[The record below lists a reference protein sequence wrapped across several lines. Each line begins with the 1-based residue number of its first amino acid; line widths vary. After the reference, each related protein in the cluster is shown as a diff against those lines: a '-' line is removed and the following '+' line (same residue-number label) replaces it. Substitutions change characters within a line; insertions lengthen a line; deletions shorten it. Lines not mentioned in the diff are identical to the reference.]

1 MKMSNC
7 VIGSLGPRVRLS
19 RAPHVM
25 IKQPVRYIRSR
36 CVVSIPL
43 YLGSTNDSSCRR
55 TLSTAS
61 MTSNDT
67 CISEW
72 EKSPAEFD
80 FRSDTV
86 TTPTKAQLQ
95 ALQTASLGDDVYHES
110 HTTIAFEK
118 RMAELFGKEAGLFVM
133 SGTMGNQL
141 SIRVLLTQ
149 PPHAVLCDHRGHLIN
164 NEAGGLG
171 LMTQAMTQ
179 SVVPSNEKYLTLEDI
194 KKAAVISDDIHACP
208 TKVISLENTLGG
220 VIMPLE
226 EVRRIAKWA
235 RENGMH
241 MHLDGARIWNA
252 VSNYETVEE
261 QLELM
266 KAYAKEFDTLTACF
280 SKGIGAPVGSII
292 VSSQNIINRAR
303 HYRKAIGGG
312 IRQAGVLTVMA
323 NAAIEEVFLA
333 GKLRETHEKAKRIA
347 EFWVKECEG
356 KLEHEVETNIVWLNL
371 NHAHIGDKE
380 FEEEASK
387 EGLKALAWG
396 RIVVHWQI
404 SNDAVDRLLK
414 VLCKLKKKKADMR
427 IAAGQQYNNGV
438 INSGYGR

>member
-1 MKMSNC
+1 MSNC
-7 VIGSLGPRVRLS
+7 VIRSLGLRLGLS
-19 RAPHVM
+19 RAPQAQAA
-25 IKQPVRYIRSR
+25 ITEQPARYIRSR
-36 CVVSIPL
+36 CPVSIPS
-43 YLGSTNDSSCRR
+43 YLRSIRGSSCRR
-55 TLSTAS
+55 SLSTTSIAS
-61 MTSNDT
+61 NGTS
-67 CISEW
+67 ISDW

-80 FRSDTV
+80 FRSDTF

-95 ALQTASLGDDVYHES
+95 ALQAVSLGDDVYNES

-118 RMAELFGKEAGLFVM
+118 RMAELFGKEAGIFVV

-141 SIRVLLTQ
+141 SIRVLLAQ

-164 NEAGGLG
+164 YEAGGLG

-179 SVVPSNEKYLTLEDI
+179 SVIPSNGKYLILEDI
-194 KKAAVISDDIHACP
+194 KKVAVISDDIHACP
-208 TKVISLENTLGG
+208 TKVISLENALGG
-220 VIMPLE
+220 VVMPLE
-226 EVRRIAKWA
+226 EVQRVGKWA

-252 VSNYETVEE
+252 VSNYETMEE
-261 QLELM
+261 QLEKM

-292 VSSQNIINRAR
+292 VSSQSIINRVR
-303 HYRKAIGGG
+303 HFRKAIGGG

-333 GKLRETHEKAKRIA
+333 GKLRETHEKARRIA
-347 EFWVKECEG
+347 EFWVKECGG
-356 KLEHEVETNIVWLNL
+356 KLEHEVETNMVWLDL

-380 FEEEASK
+380 FEEEAFK
-387 EGLKALAWG
+387 DGIKVLGWG

-404 SNDAVDRLLK
+404 SDNAVKRLLK
-414 VLCKLKKKKADMR
+414 VLSGLKKRADMR
-427 IAAGQQYNNGV
+427 IAAGEHGNGG
-438 INSGYGR
+438 IESGYGR